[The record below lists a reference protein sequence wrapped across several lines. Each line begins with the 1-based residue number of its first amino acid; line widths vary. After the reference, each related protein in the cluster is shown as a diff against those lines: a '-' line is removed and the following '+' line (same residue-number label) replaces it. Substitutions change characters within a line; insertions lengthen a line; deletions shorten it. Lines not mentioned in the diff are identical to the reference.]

1 MKVSIILPV
10 YNAEQHICMML
21 DSLAAQIFEDF
32 EVLLVDDG
40 STDSTSAICD
50 AYAEKDYRFKV
61 IHKKNEG
68 VSAARQTGIEAVSG
82 EYVIHV
88 DADDW
93 VEPEMLHDLYE
104 KAIFADADIVFCDFY
119 VENNGNSIYRKQ
131 ELPSLNPET
140 VLRAMFQQLHGS
152 CWNKLVRRTCYN
164 QYGCCFP
171 KGINYC
177 EDLLFWVQLLQHLEV
192 KIAYVDK
199 AYYHYVMNETSITH
213 NYTRKTYQVRCA
225 FYNQLCNYLPSIGF
239 ENELGNA
246 RLSVLVEGYMH
257 KVLSN
262 IEAWK
267 LLWMY
272 NKKAAFFNSKS
283 IRWKVGY
290 IALAL
295 GCFLVARK
303 LLRF

>member
-1 MKVSIILPV
+1 MP
-10 YNAEQHICMML
+10 
-21 DSLAAQIFEDF
+21 
-32 EVLLVDDG
+32 
-40 STDSTSAICD
+40 
-50 AYAEKDYRFKV
+50 
-61 IHKKNEG
+61 
-68 VSAARQTGIEAVSG
+68 
-82 EYVIHV
+82 
-88 DADDW
+88 
-93 VEPEMLHDLYE
+93 
-104 KAIFADADIVFCDFY
+104 
-119 VENNGNSIYRKQ
+119 
-131 ELPSLNPET
+131 
-140 VLRAMFQQLHGS
+140 
-152 CWNKLVRRTCYN
+152 
-164 QYGCCFP
+164 
-171 KGINYC
+171 C
-177 EDLLFWVQLLQHLEV
+177 EDLLFWVQLLQHPEV

-213 NYTRKTYQVRCA
+213 HYTCKTYQVRCA

-239 ENELGNA
+239 EKELQNA

-257 KVLSN
+257 RALSN

-295 GCFLVARK
+295 GCFPIARK